1 VDYLF
6 FLSYAR
12 EDRDPYLDK
21 FFTDLV
27 AAVAA
32 RTTHPKASIAF
43 MDTLDIKLGEEWS
56 QELTDALR
64 SCRVFLPVYTAR
76 YFTREYCGREW
87 GTFRMRQEAF
97 RSATPGT
104 QVPPRIIP
112 VLWNAERN
120 LGSLPPVAQGVQFN
134 HQSLG
139 PSYAEEGLRYLLK
152 INRFESDAQIVI
164 ERLADRITELAKGPP
179 LPALPPNQEI
189 RTIPSVWSF
198 NQPAAVAAPTAGKG
212 PRYVQ
217 FIFVAGNRNELGPPL
232 RQSVDSYGGDP
243 REWKPYL
250 PEVPKEIGIMASA
263 LAAEEDFFPE
273 PLSLDVDLIPR
284 LEAAQRDNKIVAII
298 VDTWTLQVPKYRD
311 ALKAFDDRNFLNCVV
326 LVPWNLKDSET
337 ASAQASL
344 KDLLVKSLPKN
355 KLTKDPKYFI
365 DSITSPDEFRKS
377 IGAALNTIKAQILS
391 YAEVEKKA
399 GEEIIPK
406 PII

>member
-1 VDYLF
+1 
-6 FLSYAR
+6 
-12 EDRDPYLDK
+12 
-21 FFTDLV
+21 
-27 AAVAA
+27 
-32 RTTHPKASIAF
+32 
-43 MDTLDIKLGEEWS
+43 
-56 QELTDALR
+56 
-64 SCRVFLPVYTAR
+64 
-76 YFTREYCGREW
+76 
-87 GTFRMRQEAF
+87 
-97 RSATPGT
+97 
-104 QVPPRIIP
+104 
-112 VLWNAERN
+112 
-120 LGSLPPVAQGVQFN
+120 
-134 HQSLG
+134 
-139 PSYAEEGLRYLLK
+139 
-152 INRFESDAQIVI
+152 
-164 ERLADRITELAKGPP
+164 
-179 LPALPPNQEI
+179 
-189 RTIPSVWSF
+189 
-198 NQPAAVAAPTAGKG
+198 
-212 PRYVQ
+212 
-217 FIFVAGNRNELGPPL
+217 
-232 RQSVDSYGGDP
+232 
-243 REWKPYL
+243 
-250 PEVPKEIGIMASA
+250 MASA
-263 LAAEEDFFPE
+263 IAAEEDFFPE